1 MISYKEAL
9 KKLSRSKLSIK
20 SETILSENSL
30 NRICSEN
37 VYSKFSY
44 PAADNTAFDGY
55 AINSNESN
63 KASKSNIIKLKILK
77 IIEDCIKGYLGPL
90 AGVLSAMKYANSLEN
105 KFKWIITFPCDTPFF
120 EKLIIEQMI
129 EKADSPKEKIYFI
142 KDKKQRHNIFGL
154 WSTSLETILEED
166 LKNNFRKVDFWA
178 DKIGCNFIEKDIQNE
193 NEFLNINT
201 KEDLE
206 LAEKIYKKNDFI

>member
-1 MISYKEAL
+1 MKEHNILGVILAGG
-9 KKLSRSKLSIK
+9 KSSRFGSNKSISKLANNKLIEHVINKIDTYFSQ
-20 SETILSENSL
+20 IL
-30 NRICSEN
+30 
-37 VYSKFSY
+37 VV
-44 PAADNTAFDGY
+44 
-55 AINSNESN
+55 SNDSG
-63 KASKSNIIKLKILK
+63 LKIENKKIK

-120 EKLIIEQMI
+120 EKFIIEQMI

-154 WSTSLETILEED
+154 WSTSLETILEDD
-166 LKNNFRKVDFWA
+166 LKNNFRKVDLWA
-178 DKIGCNFIEKDIQNE
+178 DKIGCNFIEKDIQNK

-206 LAEKIYKKNDFI
+206 LAEKFYKKNDFV